1 MWDAFWT
8 RSAQKLQRLS
18 RSKYHARSISVVV
31 WSKNCFNPIILVI
44 KTRQKKVLPR
54 SDQWPRIC
62 AILSQGE
69 LNQQQIFDF
78 PNFECSQICEIWL
91 PDIETFFLPGFYTQV
106 NQFSR
111 NLLLSV
117 SNSRSRCHFA
127 PRWFEKHCVFV
138 APGYTCI
145 TLVTRPKTPK
155 LRLSCPNWSNL
166 AFILSPDDPVQRKTS
181 HSGTSNIPRKNL
193 ALQLLSWSGSESVS
207 GKSQPLNTLY

>member
-1 MWDAFWT
+1 MCT
-8 RSAQKLQRLS
+8 
-18 RSKYHARSISVVV
+18 
-31 WSKNCFNPIILVI
+31 ILN
-44 KTRQKKVLPR
+44 
-54 SDQWPRIC
+54 
-62 AILSQGE
+62 QGE
-69 LNQQQIFDF
+69 LNQLADF
-78 PNFECSQICEIWL
+78 RLSEFWMLAHLWDLTPRHRN
-91 PDIETFFLPGFYTQV
+91 FFLPGFYTQV

-207 GKSQPLNTLY
+207 GKSQPLNTLQYRYGTGALLIQVETLKTKVRHS